1 MIKFSKQIKPKNPIM
16 IAAWPGM
23 GNVAI
28 KAAAYFQ
35 EQLKAIEFADIDA
48 SEFFSSTEAAI
59 ENGLIKLPEIPKG
72 KFYFWENKTGKNDL
86 IIFISQAQPHLE
98 KGSQYAKDVLE
109 AAEKLKVELIYT
121 FAAMPLPI
129 DHLKTPQIWAVA
141 TDKKLTEQLKKS
153 AIKIMTEGQIS
164 GLNGLF
170 LAVAKDLG
178 FSGICLLAEIP
189 LYAIQIE
196 NPNASL
202 AILEALCKSLEIKID
217 LAPLQ
222 TAAKLMQEE
231 IERLIEY
238 LKTPEEELIKPITEE
253 EIEKIRKMLSA
264 QDKLPDSAKKSIEEF
279 FGLAK
284 KDIKIASELKK
295 ELDKWGVYKEYEDRF
310 LDLFKKRQKKS
321 N

>member
-1 MIKFSKQIKPKNPIM
+1 M

-23 GNVAI
+23 GNVAL
-28 KAAAYFQ
+28 KAATYFQ
-35 EQLKAIEFADIDA
+35 EQLKAIEFAEFQDED
-48 SEFFSSTEAAI
+48 FFSSAEAAI
-59 ENGLIKLPEIPKG
+59 ENGIIKMPQIPKG
-72 KFYFWENKTGKNDL
+72 KFYFWENKAGKSDL
-86 IIFISQAQPHLE
+86 IIFISQAQPNLE
-98 KGSQYAKDVLE
+98 KAFQYAKKILE
-109 AAEKLKVELIYT
+109 AAEKFKVKLVYT
-121 FAAMPLPI
+121 FAAMPSPI
-129 DHLKTPQIWAVA
+129 DHLKQPQVWAAA
-141 TDKKLTEQLKKS
+141 TDKKLIEQLKKTT
-153 AIKIMTEGQIS
+153 IKVMNEGQIS

-196 NPNASL
+196 NPSASL

-217 LAPLQ
+217 LTPLQ
-222 TAAKLMQEE
+222 TVAKLMQEE

-253 EIEKIRKMLSA
+253 EIEKIRKMLAA

-284 KDIKIASELKK
+284 KDITRASELKK